1 MHCET
6 MRRVTRRRTGQA
18 IGVALGILLFAC
30 PARALRCHG
39 GLVSLGD
46 HQVEVLERCGEPV
59 FVARR
64 TEYPYVGWTAVR
76 TDGDAGTDTDARM
89 YGHADVA
96 SEHLIRVVNLPVQV
110 EEWVYDLGSR
120 RFRQLLRFHSGRLV
134 EIESIANLLAL
145 QIAGAKY
152 SI

>member
-6 MRRVTRRRTGQA
+6 MRRVTRPSTGQA
-18 IGVALGILLFAC
+18 IGVVLGVLLFAC
-30 PARALRCHG
+30 PAHALRCHG

-64 TEYPYVGWTAVR
+64 TEYPFVGRTAVR
-76 TDGDAGTDTDARM
+76 TYGDAETDMDVHT

-96 SEHLIRVVNLPVQV
+96 NERLIRIVNLPMQV

-120 RFRQLLRFHSGRLV
+120 RFRQLLRFHAGRLV
-134 EIESIANLLAL
+134 EIESIA
-145 QIAGAKY
+145 KPR
-152 SI
+152 